1 LVVKLTWALFTLSFS
16 VLGGIL
22 GVTLGN
28 WYVRLDQIQSLNLE
42 SHIELMSVVLMT
54 TLGVLCGSLL
64 GSWISRRMMDFAAGL
79 NRYSALD
86 KGATVLGILLG
97 LITVSLISPLFR
109 ELPQYISLSLWFLG
123 CVILSY
129 LGVALTMG
137 MKDEITQIFLRLSFN
152 TESDD
157 STSEGLLRKPKL
169 LDTNVIIDGRMA
181 DMCKTGF
188 IEGPLL
194 VPSFVLQEL
203 QLIADSA
210 DGMRRA
216 RGRRGL
222 DILNNMRKE
231 LKSLIR
237 VYDDYD
243 AEIENIDTVDAK
255 LVRLARDLKSAIV
268 TNDYNLNK
276 VAELQGVEV
285 LNINELANSLK
296 PVVLPG
302 EEMTVSIVKEGKE
315 ENQGVAY
322 LEDGTMVVVE
332 DGRKH
337 IGTVVC
343 VSITSVYQTAA
354 GKMIFADARLPVRDS
369 GDDLFD
375 DNIGHYGG
383 GRNRRKSR

>member
-1 LVVKLTWALFTLSFS
+1 VVVKITWALFTLAFS
-16 VLGGIL
+16 VFGGIL
-22 GVTLGN
+22 GVTIGN
-28 WYVRLDQIQSLNLE
+28 WYLELDQIKNLKLE
-42 SHIELMSVVLMT
+42 PRIELMSVALIT

-64 GSWISRRMMDFAAGL
+64 GSWISRRVVDFAAGL

-86 KGATVLGILLG
+86 KGAAVLGILLG

-109 ELPQYISLSLWFLG
+109 QLPPYISLSLWFLG
-123 CVILSY
+123 CVTLSY

-137 MKDEITQIFLRLSFN
+137 MKDEIQQMFPKLTIKAEEEPSSNQM
-152 TESDD
+152 
-157 STSEGLLRKPKL
+157 LRKTKL

-181 DMCKTGF
+181 DVCKTGF

-194 VPSFVLQEL
+194 VPSFVLHEL
-203 QLIADSA
+203 QMIADSA
-210 DGMRRA
+210 DGLRRA

-222 DILNNMRKE
+222 DILNSMRKD

-237 VYDDYD
+237 IYDDYD
-243 AEIENIDTVDAK
+243 PDIDAIETVDAK
-255 LVRLARDLKSAIV
+255 LVRLARDLDAAII

-285 LNINELANSLK
+285 LNINELANALK

-315 ENQGVAY
+315 ENQGIGY

-332 DGRKH
+332 DGKRH
-337 IGTVVC
+337 IGSVVR

-354 GKMIFADARLPVRDS
+354 GKMIFADAKLPIRDS
-369 GDDLFD
+369 GEDLFD
-375 DNIGHYGG
+375 DDISHHGG
-383 GRNRRKSR
+383 SRLRRKGR

>member
-1 LVVKLTWALFTLSFS
+1 LTWALFTLSFS

>member
-42 SHIELMSVVLMT
+42 SNIELMSVVLMT

-137 MKDEITQIFLRLSFN
+137 MKDEITQIFPRLSFN

>member
-1 LVVKLTWALFTLSFS
+1 
-16 VLGGIL
+16 
-22 GVTLGN
+22 
-28 WYVRLDQIQSLNLE
+28 
-42 SHIELMSVVLMT
+42 
-54 TLGVLCGSLL
+54 VLCGSLL

-137 MKDEITQIFLRLSFN
+137 MKDEITQIFPRLSFN

>member
-1 LVVKLTWALFTLSFS
+1 MVVKLTWALFTLSFS

>member
-1 LVVKLTWALFTLSFS
+1 MVVKITWALFTLAFS
-16 VLGGIL
+16 VFGGIL
-22 GVTLGN
+22 GVTIGN
-28 WYVRLDQIQSLNLE
+28 WYLQLDQIKNLKLE
-42 SHIELMSVVLMT
+42 PRIELMSVALIT

-64 GSWISRRMMDFAAGL
+64 GSWISRRVVDFAAGL

-86 KGATVLGILLG
+86 KGAAVLGILLG

-109 ELPQYISLSLWFLG
+109 QLPPYISLSLWFLG
-123 CVILSY
+123 CVTLSY

-137 MKDEITQIFLRLSFN
+137 MKDEIQQMFPKLTIKAEEEPSSNQM
-152 TESDD
+152 
-157 STSEGLLRKPKL
+157 LRKTKL

-181 DMCKTGF
+181 DVCKTGF

-194 VPSFVLQEL
+194 VPSFVLHEL
-203 QLIADSA
+203 QMIADSA
-210 DGMRRA
+210 DGLRRA

-222 DILNNMRKE
+222 DILNSMRKD

-237 VYDDYD
+237 IYDDYD
-243 AEIENIDTVDAK
+243 PDIDAIETVDAK
-255 LVRLARDLKSAIV
+255 LVRLARDLDAAII

-285 LNINELANSLK
+285 LNINELANALK

-315 ENQGVAY
+315 ENQGIGY

-332 DGRKH
+332 DGKRH
-337 IGTVVC
+337 IGSVVR

-354 GKMIFADARLPVRDS
+354 GKMIFADAKLPIRDS
-369 GDDLFD
+369 GEDLFD
-375 DNIGHYGG
+375 DDISHHGG
-383 GRNRRKSR
+383 SRLRRKGR

>member
-137 MKDEITQIFLRLSFN
+137 M
-152 TESDD
+152 
-157 STSEGLLRKPKL
+157 
-169 LDTNVIIDGRMA
+169 
-181 DMCKTGF
+181 
-188 IEGPLL
+188 
-194 VPSFVLQEL
+194 
-203 QLIADSA
+203 
-210 DGMRRA
+210 
-216 RGRRGL
+216 
-222 DILNNMRKE
+222 
-231 LKSLIR
+231 
-237 VYDDYD
+237 
-243 AEIENIDTVDAK
+243 
-255 LVRLARDLKSAIV
+255 
-268 TNDYNLNK
+268 
-276 VAELQGVEV
+276 
-285 LNINELANSLK
+285 
-296 PVVLPG
+296 
-302 EEMTVSIVKEGKE
+302 
-315 ENQGVAY
+315 
-322 LEDGTMVVVE
+322 
-332 DGRKH
+332 
-337 IGTVVC
+337 
-343 VSITSVYQTAA
+343 
-354 GKMIFADARLPVRDS
+354 
-369 GDDLFD
+369 
-375 DNIGHYGG
+375 
-383 GRNRRKSR
+383 